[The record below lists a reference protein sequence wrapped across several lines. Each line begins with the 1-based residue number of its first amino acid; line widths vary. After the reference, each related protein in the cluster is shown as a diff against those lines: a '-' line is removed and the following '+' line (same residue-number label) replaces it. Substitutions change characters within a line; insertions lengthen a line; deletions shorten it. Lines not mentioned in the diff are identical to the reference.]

1 MPEATTTTLD
11 ILTLVVAIV
20 GVVLAFASLVWQGA
34 TFAWSGS
41 RVRVK
46 LRRGAIRRELD
57 GILRMQGPLRPSAD
71 DKARLRKQGFI
82 EEVLFVE
89 VRNVGRMA
97 VTVENVAATSADGLS
112 YSKIA
117 DPANAALPHRLE
129 PHSGQSWH
137 IDLAPLQAVV
147 NLHGQPREVW
157 MTVDLGTG
165 KTLRTKETTLLVPAV
180 AHGA

>member
-1 MPEATTTTLD
+1 VPLATTPLD
-11 ILTLVVAIV
+11 ILTLAVAIV
-20 GVVLAFASLVWQGA
+20 GVVLAFASLVWQAA

-46 LRRGAIRRELD
+46 LRRGGIRRELD
-57 GILRMQGPLRPSAD
+57 GILRMHGPLRPSAD
-71 DKARLRKQGFI
+71 EKAALHKQGFT

-97 VTVENVAATSADGLS
+97 VTVEHVAATSADGLG
-112 YSKIA
+112 YMKLA
-117 DPANAALPHRLE
+117 DPTNPSLPHRLE

-165 KTLRTKETTLLVPAV
+165 KTLRTKDAALLVPSV
-180 AHGA
+180 AHDG